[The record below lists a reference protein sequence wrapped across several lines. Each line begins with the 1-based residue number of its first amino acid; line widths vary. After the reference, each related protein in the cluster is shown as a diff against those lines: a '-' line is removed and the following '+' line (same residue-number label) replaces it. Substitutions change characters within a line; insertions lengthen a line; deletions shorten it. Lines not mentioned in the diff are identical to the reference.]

1 MYALGMILFMGL
13 IGSLIGGFT
22 NFIAIKMLFRPFEP
36 KFLFGKQL
44 PFTPGLIPKRRNEL
58 SLKIGEMVTHHLLTP
73 EVFKEKLMT
82 PQTEQLLKRMLNK
95 QVQDL
100 KEGQYS
106 IDDFAQRF
114 NIDITNVAESK
125 VHNKVDQLLQEKIE
139 TYQSESIEALLPQGL
154 KDKIDSKVE
163 EAPELIIEKLRA
175 YVNSDSGYNDIMQM
189 IDRFFMEKGRLV
201 SMIQMF
207 MTQEMIAERVIKEA
221 NALSEEPKIRSIIET
236 EIKKEYARIMAMTP
250 ESLVAAQDITR
261 FKEELNS
268 NIVRAMHIDHYMKT
282 PLYILVPQAFQY
294 AEAEGGDR
302 LIHYVMTKTADNIAV
317 ILEKIHIAEII
328 KDQIDNFELS
338 FLEKLVIEI
347 SSKELKL
354 ITLLGFLLGGI
365 IGVFQGIIAIFV

>member
-1 MYALGMILFMGL
+1 MGF

-58 SLKIGEMVTHHLLTP
+58 SLKIGEMVTNHLLTP

-82 PQTEQLLKRMLNK
+82 RQTEALLKSMLNK
-95 QVQDL
+95 QVQAL

-114 NIDITNVAESK
+114 NIDITNVAEKK
-125 VHNKVDQLLQEKIE
+125 VRDKVNELLEEKIQM
-139 TYQSESIEALLPQGL
+139 YQSQSIDALLPQDL

-163 EAPELIIEKLRA
+163 AAPTMIIEKLRA
-175 YVNSDSGYNDIMQM
+175 YVNSESGYNDIMQM
-189 IDRFFMEKGRLV
+189 IDRFFMEKGRFV

-207 MTQEMIAERVIKEA
+207 MTQEMIADRVIKEA

-236 EIKKEYARIMAMTP
+236 ELKKEYARIMAMTP
-250 ESLVAAQDITR
+250 EALVAAQDIAH
-261 FKEELNS
+261 FKGELNT
-268 NIVRAMHIDHYMKT
+268 NIVRAMHIDYYMKT
-282 PLYILVPQAFQY
+282 PLYTLVPKVFHY
-294 AEAEGGDR
+294 IEAEGGDR
-302 LIHYVMTKTADNIAV
+302 LIHYIMTKTADNVAV
-317 ILEKIHIAEII
+317 ILEKIRIAEII

-338 FLEKLVIEI
+338 FLEQLVIEI
-347 SSKELKL
+347 SNKELKL
-354 ITLLGFLLGGI
+354 ITMLGFLLGGI
-365 IGVFQGIIAIFV
+365 IGILQGIIAIFV

>member
-294 AEAEGGDR
+294 AEAEGGER

>member
-1 MYALGMILFMGL
+1 MILFMGL

-163 EAPELIIEKLRA
+163 GAPELIIEKLRA
-175 YVNSDSGYNDIMQM
+175 YVNSESGYNDIMQM

-236 EIKKEYARIMAMTP
+236 ELKKEYARIMAMTP

-268 NIVRAMHIDHYMKT
+268 NIVRAMHIDYYMKT
-282 PLYILVPQAFQY
+282 PLYTLVPQAFQY
-294 AEAEGGDR
+294 VEAEGGDR

>member
-1 MYALGMILFMGL
+1 MYALGMILFMGH

-163 EAPELIIEKLRA
+163 GAPELIIEKLRA
-175 YVNSDSGYNDIMQM
+175 YVNSESGYNDIMQM

-236 EIKKEYARIMAMTP
+236 ELKKEYARIMAMTP

-268 NIVRAMHIDHYMKT
+268 NIVRAMHIDYYMKT
-282 PLYILVPQAFQY
+282 PLYTLVPQAFQY
-294 AEAEGGDR
+294 VEAEGGDR

>member
-58 SLKIGEMVTHHLLTP
+58 SLKIGDMVTHHLLTP

-163 EAPELIIEKLRA
+163 GAPELIIEKLRA
-175 YVNSDSGYNDIMQM
+175 YVNSESGYNDIMQM

-207 MTQEMIAERVIKEA
+207 MTQEMIAERVIKEV
-221 NALSEEPKIRSIIET
+221 NALSEEPKIRSIIEI
-236 EIKKEYARIMAMTP
+236 ELKKEYARIMAMTP

-268 NIVRAMHIDHYMKT
+268 NIVRTMHIDHYMKT
-282 PLYILVPQAFQY
+282 PLYTLVPQAFQY
-294 AEAEGGDR
+294 VEAEGGNR

>member
-1 MYALGMILFMGL
+1 MYVLGIILFMGF

-82 PQTEQLLKRMLNK
+82 RQTEALLKSMLNK
-95 QVQDL
+95 QVQAL

-114 NIDITNVAESK
+114 NIDITNVAEKK
-125 VHNKVDQLLQEKIE
+125 VHDKVDELLEEKIQM
-139 TYQSESIEALLPQGL
+139 YQSQSIDALLPQDL

-163 EAPELIIEKLRA
+163 AAPAMIIEKLRA
-175 YVNSDSGYNDIMQM
+175 YVNSESGYNDIMQM
-189 IDRFFMEKGRLV
+189 IDRFFMEKGRFV

-207 MTQEMIAERVIKEA
+207 MTQEMIADRVIKEA
-221 NALSEEPKIRSIIET
+221 NALSEEPKIRSIIEM
-236 EIKKEYARIMAMTP
+236 ELKKEYARIMAMTP
-250 ESLVAAQDITR
+250 EALVAAQDIAH
-261 FKEELNS
+261 FKGELNT
-268 NIVRAMHIDHYMKT
+268 NIVRAMHIDYYMKT
-282 PLYILVPQAFQY
+282 PLYTLVPKVFHY
-294 AEAEGGDR
+294 IEAEGGDR
-302 LIHYVMTKTADNIAV
+302 LIHYIMTKTADNVAV
-317 ILEKIHIAEII
+317 ILEKIRIAEII

-338 FLEKLVIEI
+338 FLEQLVIEI
-347 SSKELKL
+347 SNKELKL
-354 ITLLGFLLGGI
+354 ITMLGFLLGGI
-365 IGVFQGIIAIFV
+365 IGILQGIIAIFV

>member
-207 MTQEMIAERVIKEA
+207 MTQEMITERVIKEA

-294 AEAEGGDR
+294 VEAEGGDR

>member
-163 EAPELIIEKLRA
+163 GAPELIIEKLRA
-175 YVNSDSGYNDIMQM
+175 YVNSESGYNDIMQM

-236 EIKKEYARIMAMTP
+236 ELKKEYARIMAMTP

-282 PLYILVPQAFQY
+282 PLYTLVPQAFQY
-294 AEAEGGDR
+294 VEAEGGDR
-302 LIHYVMTKTADNIAV
+302 VIHYVMTKTADNIAV

>member
-154 KDKIDSKVE
+154 KDMIDSKVE
-163 EAPELIIEKLRA
+163 GAPELIIEKLRA
-175 YVNSDSGYNDIMQM
+175 YVNSESGYNDIMQM

-236 EIKKEYARIMAMTP
+236 ELKKEYARIMAMTP

-282 PLYILVPQAFQY
+282 PLYTLVPQAFQY
-294 AEAEGGDR
+294 VEAEGGDR

>member
-163 EAPELIIEKLRA
+163 GAPELIIEKLRA
-175 YVNSDSGYNDIMQM
+175 YVNSESGYNDIMQM

-236 EIKKEYARIMAMTP
+236 ELKKEYARIMAMTP

-282 PLYILVPQAFQY
+282 PLYTLVPQAFQY
-294 AEAEGGDR
+294 VEAEGGDR

>member
-294 AEAEGGDR
+294 VEAEGGDR